1 MSKQNFYQSLD
12 AELTR
17 IDASKTS
24 KRFEHLI
31 DSFTA
36 EKNPKAMING
46 RPYAIFNSNDYMGF
60 RHHPRVKQAEHD
72 AVEQLGT
79 GPGAVRFI
87 SGSFA
92 KHRELEKALAAFH
105 RKEDAIVLSSA
116 FAANLAALF
125 SLSRKQA
132 KDSVLGTNVCLISD
146 ELNHRSIIDGIR
158 IANLAKEDKRI
169 FKHLDPDS
177 LEQEVRSCIGKYDRL
192 IVATDG
198 VFSMLGVYQDLKAV
212 RAILD
217 RYDSEFPQGI
227 LLVVD
232 DCHGVAAFGDSGRG
246 TEEVAGADADILVG
260 TLGKG
265 FGADG
270 GYIAAS
276 QVVVDY
282 LREAAATYI
291 YSNSIAP
298 GTAAAALEAVNILTS
313 AEGIEMLAKLRANIR
328 FFKAELVRAGFEL
341 AADSNH
347 PIQPVLFGTAEKTK
361 QMVQGMFDAGYLL
374 SAINYP
380 VVPRGR
386 DEIRVQLSAAQSE
399 SDLREFI
406 TAFRETAFALGYLS

>member
-1 MSKQNFYQSLD
+1 MSKQNFYRTIA
-12 AELTR
+12 AELAR

-36 EKNPKAMING
+36 EKNQKAVING
-46 RPYAIFNSNDYMGF
+46 RSYAVFNSNDYMGF
-60 RHHPRVKQAEHD
+60 RHHPRVKEAEHE
-72 AVEQLGT
+72 AVEKLGT

-92 KHRELEKALAAFH
+92 KHRELEKALASFH

-132 KDSVLGTNVCLISD
+132 KDSLLGMNVCIISD

-169 FKHLDPDS
+169 FKHLDPVS
-177 LEQEVRSCIGKYDRL
+177 LEQEIRSCVGKYDRA
-192 IVATDG
+192 IVVTDG
-198 VFSMLGVYQDLKAV
+198 VFSMLGVFQDLRAV
-212 RAILD
+212 RSILD
-217 RYDSEFPQGI
+217 RYDGEFPEGI
-227 LLVVD
+227 LLIVD
-232 DCHGVAAFGDSGRG
+232 DCHGVAAFGKSGRG
-246 TEEVAGADADILVG
+246 TEEVCGAASDVLIG

-270 GYIAAS
+270 GYIAAN

-313 AEGIEMLAKLRANIR
+313 AEGAEMLTKLRANIE
-328 FFKAELVRAGFEL
+328 FFKTELLKAGFEL
-341 AADSNH
+341 AADSSH

-361 QMVQGMFDAGYLL
+361 NMVQCMFDAGFLL

-386 DEIRVQLSAAQSE
+386 DEIRVQLSAAQTQA
-399 SDLREFI
+399 DIGEFI
-406 TAFRETAFALGYLS
+406 AAFRKTAFELGYLA

>member
-1 MSKQNFYQSLD
+1 MGKEKFYRTLS
-12 AELTR
+12 AELDR
-17 IDASKTS
+17 IDAAKTS

-31 DSFTA
+31 ERFTD
-36 EKNPKAMING
+36 EENPKAMIDG
-46 RPYAIFNSNDYMGF
+46 KRYSVFNSNDYLGF
-60 RHHPRVKQAEHD
+60 RHHPAVKKAEHD

-105 RKEDAIVLSSA
+105 HKDDAIVLSAA
-116 FAANLAALF
+116 FASNIAALF

-132 KDSVLGTNVCLISD
+132 KDSLLSTNVCVISD
-146 ELNHRSIIDGIR
+146 ELNHRSIIDGVR
-158 IANLAKEDKRI
+158 IANLPKEDKRI
-169 FKHLDPDS
+169 FSHRDVGS
-177 LEQEVRSCIGKYDRL
+177 LEIEIRSCVGKYDRL
-192 IVATDG
+192 MIVTDG
-198 VFSMLGVYQDLKAV
+198 VFSMLGAYQDLN
-212 RAILD
+212 AIRKLID
-217 RYDSEFPQGI
+217 RYDGAFPEGI
-227 LLVVD
+227 LLLVD
-232 DCHGVAAFGDSGRG
+232 DCHGVAAFGESGRG
-246 TEEVAGADADILVG
+246 TEEVCGAEADVLIG

-298 GTAAAALEAVNILTS
+298 GTAAAALEAVRILDS
-313 AEGIEMLAKLRANIR
+313 AEGARMLAALRANIAC
-328 FFKAELVRAGFEL
+328 FKKAIAEAGFTL
-341 AADSNH
+341 AADSAH

-361 QMVQGMFDAGYLL
+361 RMVQGMFEAGYLL

-380 VVPRGR
+380 VVPKDR
-386 DEIRVQLSAAQSE
+386 DEIRVQLSAAQTE
-399 SDLREFI
+399 AELREFVSV
-406 TAFRETAFALGYLS
+406 FRRVAIENGILG

>member
-1 MSKQNFYQSLD
+1 MGKEKFYRTLS
-12 AELTR
+12 AELDR
-17 IDASKTS
+17 IDAAKTS

-31 DSFTA
+31 ERFTD
-36 EKNPKAMING
+36 EENPKAMIDG
-46 RPYAIFNSNDYMGF
+46 KRYSVFNSNDYLGF
-60 RHHPRVKQAEHD
+60 RHHPAVKKAEHD

-105 RKEDAIVLSSA
+105 HKDDAIVLSAA
-116 FAANLAALF
+116 FASNIAALF

-132 KDSVLGTNVCLISD
+132 KDSLLSTNVCVISD
-146 ELNHRSIIDGIR
+146 ELNHRSIIDGVR
-158 IANLAKEDKRI
+158 IANLPKEDKRI
-169 FKHLDPDS
+169 FSHRDVGS
-177 LEQEVRSCIGKYDRL
+177 LEIEIRSCVGKYDRL
-192 IVATDG
+192 MIVTDG
-198 VFSMLGVYQDLKAV
+198 VFSMLGAYQDLN
-212 RAILD
+212 AIRKLID
-217 RYDSEFPQGI
+217 RYDGAFPEGI
-227 LLVVD
+227 LLLVD
-232 DCHGVAAFGDSGRG
+232 DCHGVAAFGESGRG
-246 TEEVAGADADILVG
+246 TEEVCGAEADVLIG

-298 GTAAAALEAVNILTS
+298 GTAAAALEAVRILDS
-313 AEGIEMLAKLRANIR
+313 AEGARMLAALRANIAC
-328 FFKAELVRAGFEL
+328 FKKAIAEAGFTL
-341 AADSNH
+341 AADSAH

-361 QMVQGMFDAGYLL
+361 RMVQGMFEAGYLL

-380 VVPRGR
+380 VVPRDR
-386 DEIRVQLSAAQSE
+386 DEIRVQLSAAQTE
-399 SDLREFI
+399 AELREFVSV
-406 TAFRETAFALGYLS
+406 FRRVAIENGILG